1 MFVYVEI
8 VNIFKKLI
16 YIFFCI
22 LNIVFFCGVVEMNE
36 DGKIIKY
43 YLCFC
48 RIVEFYLIEKWRFR

>member
-1 MFVYVEI
+1 MFVFIEI

-22 LNIVFFCGVVEMNE
+22 LNIGFFCGVVEMNE
-36 DGKIIKY
+36 DGKIIK